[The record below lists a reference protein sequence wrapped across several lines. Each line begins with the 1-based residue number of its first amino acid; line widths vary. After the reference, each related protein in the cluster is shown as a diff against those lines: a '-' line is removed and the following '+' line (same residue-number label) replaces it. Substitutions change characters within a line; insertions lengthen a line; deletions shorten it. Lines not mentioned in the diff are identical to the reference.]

1 MHFVYDSIAFG
12 HLVFSSLNL
21 EMTHR
26 VTSCPCC
33 RHFSGLG
40 SPRLQ
45 SKNALF
51 CAPHL
56 ELMCLDADIS
66 TAEVVIGAPSTSDSA
81 MAPARPAIPRRPRLL
96 LCPLWECP
104 ARSRGRGVL
113 SGPGWEWAGHG
124 NGDAHSPRLTPSPV
138 SLSPCSLPPPGRR
151 RRRRLRRR
159 TWDGG
164 PRPRC
169 RSGLRGGEAAVQ
181 PATVVRGWRL

>member
-1 MHFVYDSIAFG
+1 
-12 HLVFSSLNL
+12 
-21 EMTHR
+21 MTHR

-45 SKNALF
+45 SRNALF

-96 LCPLWECP
+96 LLCPLWECP

-113 SGPGWEWAGHG
+113 SGPGWEWAGQWSRQWRC
-124 NGDAHSPRLTPSPV
+124 AFAQR
-138 SLSPCSLPPPGRR
+138 SLPVPSRSRRALSPPGRR

-159 TWDGG
+159 TWDGAHDRG
-164 PRPRC
+164 AGAASGVGKPRSSLRPW
-169 RSGLRGGEAAVQ
+169 SAAGVSDPGLRVQ
-181 PATVVRGWRL
+181 PTIFNL